1 MADND
6 EFQIPSPLGFSLNKY
21 PVVLS
26 TYVESADTGLRKV
39 AAIIT
44 PPCAAIELGKRSIR
58 ISNDGLAV
66 LIPFDYGP
74 DFLNLCEEIMKQEN
88 INIQSVKIQ
97 SLRQAYVEL
106 GQCGSIVLQLPFSIS
121 KSYNLMRVTRPS
133 GIYYILSFEEVHTGE
148 TVNDIKV

>member
-1 MADND
+1 
-6 EFQIPSPLGFSLNKY
+6 
-21 PVVLS
+21 
-26 TYVESADTGLRKV
+26 
-39 AAIIT
+39 
-44 PPCAAIELGKRSIR
+44 
-58 ISNDGLAV
+58 
-66 LIPFDYGP
+66 
-74 DFLNLCEEIMKQEN
+74 MKQEN

-148 TVNDIKV
+148 TVNDIKVWLETIFSFSWNLCEQSQINPN